1 MLAGS
6 QFFCKRGA
14 ADAPVRWTGEDAR
27 PSIAIPSSAT
37 SIPDTTPTLGNQRIN
52 SLIFN
57 SCLVVQ
63 DVQQ

>member
-27 PSIAIPSSAT
+27 PSICNSQFRHEHSRY
-37 SIPDTTPTLGNQRIN
+37 DTNPR
-52 SLIFN
+52 
-57 SCLVVQ
+57 
-63 DVQQ
+63 